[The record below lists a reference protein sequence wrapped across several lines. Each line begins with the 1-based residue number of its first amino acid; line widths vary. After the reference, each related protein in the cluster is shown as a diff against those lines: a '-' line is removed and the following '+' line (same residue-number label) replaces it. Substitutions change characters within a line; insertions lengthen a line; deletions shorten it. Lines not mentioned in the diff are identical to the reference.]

1 MYKILT
7 LLLLFSC
14 GTNAGPLFDHLF
26 IEGEPDKVKARSYA
40 YLDQLYERSDMN
52 IGECLLIVRD
62 CHHHLWQGSQFEDD
76 GSISFDN
83 LLQSIVEMRERIIY
97 AYQQKRIELEKQTII
112 EEFKSL
118 LFNLKTATLLGEAA
132 FQRSFYY
139 DDGLPQLLHQLR
151 REYDVYRS
159 YTPQAVP
166 ESLEKAED
174 ELIKKV
180 FKEVQGNL
188 KYLEKKLDKGK
199 LKTYLDVFQKVLAS
213 DLPVLQNYPQHYKD
227 QAEMLIVKVY
237 GFQKTTIIDVK
248 EVAAVF
254 SEIENLITNV
264 LNDIRLGLHRE
275 VDKLVD
281 EFVAEA
287 EGGASSAAAP
297 PDFLESNDEH
307 DGHTTR
313 SWWQSLWGT

>member
-1 MYKILT
+1 
-7 LLLLFSC
+7 
-14 GTNAGPLFDHLF
+14 
-26 IEGEPDKVKARSYA
+26 
-40 YLDQLYERSDMN
+40 
-52 IGECLLIVRD
+52 
-62 CHHHLWQGSQFEDD
+62 
-76 GSISFDN
+76 
-83 LLQSIVEMRERIIY
+83 
-97 AYQQKRIELEKQTII
+97 
-112 EEFKSL
+112 
-118 LFNLKTATLLGEAA
+118 
-132 FQRSFYY
+132 
-139 DDGLPQLLHQLR
+139 
-151 REYDVYRS
+151 
-159 YTPQAVP
+159 
-166 ESLEKAED
+166 
-174 ELIKKV
+174 
-180 FKEVQGNL
+180 
-188 KYLEKKLDKGK
+188 
-199 LKTYLDVFQKVLAS
+199 
-213 DLPVLQNYPQHYKD
+213 
-227 QAEMLIVKVY
+227 MLIVKVY